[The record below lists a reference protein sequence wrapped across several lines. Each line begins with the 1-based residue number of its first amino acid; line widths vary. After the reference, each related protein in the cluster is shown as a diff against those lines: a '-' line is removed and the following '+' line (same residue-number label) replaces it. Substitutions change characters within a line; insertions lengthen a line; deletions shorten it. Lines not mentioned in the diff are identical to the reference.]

1 MLFRASLGTLIFHGI
16 FIFTREI
23 SSFSLGKMKIPWEI
37 SVPKLALKFKTL
49 TQTNVEIE
57 TIEIKKIKLG
67 KQKWKQT

>member
-1 MLFRASLGTLIFHGI
+1 
-16 FIFTREI
+16 
-23 SSFSLGKMKIPWEI
+23 MKIPWEI